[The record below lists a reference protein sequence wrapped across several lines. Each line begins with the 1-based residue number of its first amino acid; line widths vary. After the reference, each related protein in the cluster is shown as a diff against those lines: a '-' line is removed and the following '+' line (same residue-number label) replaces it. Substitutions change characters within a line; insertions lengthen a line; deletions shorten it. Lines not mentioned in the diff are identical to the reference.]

1 MPRIFLPAQPTLAAE
16 LDDGRLSLVRVG
28 GGARPEMAG
37 FFTEDLP
44 VGAYAP
50 APAQSNI
57 GDPDALR
64 QAIRRARACVA
75 PGGGPMA
82 LCLPD
87 TIFRISV
94 VTVDALPRGVD
105 AQRDLVGW
113 RLKKTLPYRI
123 EDAQLAWQ
131 VLGQRPEGTTLLA
144 AAAKR
149 RVVAEVEA
157 LFEAEGLRVGCV
169 TAGTLVLCE
178 MLPRVEG
185 STLFVHAAEAWFSL
199 VMANASMPTLFRCK
213 SLPSGDRSAE
223 ARESMIAAEIAPTLE
238 YHASRLGGTPLQRCV
253 LHQSTREEGSLAQ
266 RLQDALS
273 LPVESIPVTA
283 GMPRPLAGRLSAA
296 CALARRGLRGS
307 GAVEAA

>member
-1 MPRIFLPAQPTLAAE
+1 MPRIFLPAQPPLAAE
-16 LDDGRLSLVRVG
+16 LDDGRLSMVRVSG
-28 GGARPEMAG
+28 GGRPELAG

-44 VGAYAP
+44 AGAFVP
-50 APAQSNI
+50 SPAQSNI

-75 PGGGPMA
+75 PTGGPMA

-94 VTVDALPRGVD
+94 ITVDALPRGVD

-131 VLGQRPEGTTLLA
+131 VLGQRPEGTMLLA

-149 RVVAEVEA
+149 RVVADIETI
-157 LFEAEGLRVGCV
+157 FDAEGLRVGCV

-178 MLPRVEG
+178 LLPRTAG
-185 STLFVHAAEAWFSL
+185 ATLFVHAAEAWFSL
-199 VMANASMPTLFRCK
+199 VMTNASLPTLFRCK
-213 SLPSGDRSAE
+213 SLPAGDRSAS

-238 YHASRLGGTPLQRCV
+238 YHVSRLGGSPLERCV
-253 LHQSTREEGSLAQ
+253 LHQATREEGTLAQ

-273 LPVESIPVTA
+273 LPVETIAVTA

-296 CALARRGLRGS
+296 CALARRGLRAG